1 MRSAPCLACYLLQLQ
16 RFIDLPNSNRARENF
31 YKGNQFELAGYLF
44 QASMTS
50 PPPIAEQCQ
59 VLGRQHTNVLETK
72 KQKKRFA
79 VKAVVW
85 MYA

>member
-1 MRSAPCLACYLLQLQ
+1 MRSAPCLARRYLLQLQ

-59 VLGRQHTNVLETK
+59 VLGRQHTNVLEAK
-72 KQKKRFA
+72 KPKRDLL
-79 VKAVVW
+79 
-85 MYA
+85 